1 MSTNGEKKKCC
12 KCSIYAAFDKKQS
25 APDVTCPSSVKTGG
39 NILFFFRNIPAG
51 RTVVISDG
59 EVLNLNL
66 MVGLND
72 TGKFLWEQMGREVT
86 VEELKN
92 ALMEE
97 YDVEESL
104 AHKDVMTFIDNLKK
118 NGFLEET

>member
-1 MSTNGEKKKCC
+1 MKIKDGF
-12 KCSIYAAFDKKQS
+12 ILR
-25 APDVTCPSSVKTGG
+25 SV
-39 NILFFFRNIPAG
+39 AG

-66 MVGLND
+66 MIGLND
-72 TGKFLWEQMGREVT
+72 TGKFLWEQLGKEIT

-97 YDVEESL
+97 YDVEEGL